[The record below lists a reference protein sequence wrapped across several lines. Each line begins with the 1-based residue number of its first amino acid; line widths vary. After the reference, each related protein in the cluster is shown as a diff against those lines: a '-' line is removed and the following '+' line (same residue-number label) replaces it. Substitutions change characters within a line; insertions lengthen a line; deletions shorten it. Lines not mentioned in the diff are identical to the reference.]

1 MFPCSYDDEADKVNQ
16 YQRLNL
22 DGLEKIEIG
31 KTLES
36 TRAEVRISAL
46 AESPDTSQKC
56 ARQLLCNR
64 LAVSPPKNDSRA
76 ADAAENGRHKLCFLR
91 QAQNRLFLG
100 SPSSAACACITRTK
114 RRVDTFTLCERPR
127 GIRRTT
133 EKVGIL
139 AAAGQARSVSS
150 HVFVWTYSVM
160 LCRRHVTVHS

>member
-56 ARQLLCNR
+56 ARQFLCNR
-64 LAVSPPKNDSRA
+64 LAVSPQKMIHAQRTLLKTDVTSCVSFARPGTDSFWEAQVLLHAPALQERRDEWILSHSA
-76 ADAAENGRHKLCFLR
+76 SGHAESGGRR
-91 QAQNRLFLG
+91 
-100 SPSSAACACITRTK
+100 K
-114 RRVDTFTLCERPR
+114 RWGF
-127 GIRRTT
+127 
-133 EKVGIL
+133 
-139 AAAGQARSVSS
+139 
-150 HVFVWTYSVM
+150 
-160 LCRRHVTVHS
+160 